1 MRTLKNERLFRQIIN
16 SDSYRQYFSEKTDSH
31 SHAVRFSPGENV
43 IFQGERSEY
52 LYYLYQGKCQVSA
65 TMENGRTAI
74 INTLTAPGL
83 IGEIEL
89 IKNDSPFS
97 VDALTECT
105 CITISIAH
113 CRDIILNDV
122 NFLYHLCSSLV
133 DKERRTAIELAH
145 HISFP
150 LEYRLARFILDN
162 SNGDVFRIK
171 KTVISESLG
180 VSYRH
185 LEKIMKK
192 MVDEGTLQKE
202 KLTYYIVRRD
212 VLDKLV
218 SSLNVFS

>member
-1 MRTLKNERLFRQIIN
+1 MKTIKNDRLFRQITC
-16 SDSYRQYFSEKTDSH
+16 SQQYRQFFSEKTDRFA
-31 SHAVRFSPGENV
+31 HAVRFSPGENV
-43 IFQGERSEY
+43 IFLGEKSEY
-52 LYYLYQGKCQVSA
+52 LYYLYSGRCQVSA
-65 TMENGRTAI
+65 IMENGRTVI
-74 INTLTAPGL
+74 INTLNGPCL

-89 IKNDSPFS
+89 IKNDSPFN

-105 CITISIAH
+105 CIAIDIGK

-122 NFLYHLCSSLV
+122 SFLYHLCSSLV
-133 DKERRTAIELAH
+133 DKERKTALVLAH

-150 LEYRLARFILDN
+150 LEYRLAKFILDN

-192 MVDEGTLQKE
+192 LVDEGTLRKE
-202 KLTYYIVRRD
+202 KLTYYITRRD

>member
-1 MRTLKNERLFRQIIN
+1 MKTLKNEKLFRQIIN

-97 VDALTECT
+97 VDAAAT
-105 CITISIAH
+105 SA
-113 CRDIILNDV
+113 
-122 NFLYHLCSSLV
+122 
-133 DKERRTAIELAH
+133 
-145 HISFP
+145 
-150 LEYRLARFILDN
+150 
-162 SNGDVFRIK
+162 
-171 KTVISESLG
+171 
-180 VSYRH
+180 
-185 LEKIMKK
+185 
-192 MVDEGTLQKE
+192 
-202 KLTYYIVRRD
+202 
-212 VLDKLV
+212 
-218 SSLNVFS
+218 

>member
-1 MRTLKNERLFRQIIN
+1 MKTINSERLFNQIVR
-16 SDSYRQYFSEKTDSH
+16 SAEYRQYFSEQTDRFAH
-31 SHAVRFSPGENV
+31 PVRFSPGENV
-43 IFQGERSEY
+43 LFQGEKSDY
-52 LYYLYQGKCQVSA
+52 LYFLYKGKCQVSA

-74 INTLTAPGL
+74 INTLVSPGL

-89 IKNDSPFS
+89 IRNDSPFS

-105 CITISIAH
+105 CMAIDISQ
-113 CRDIILNDV
+113 CRNMLLNDV
-122 NFLYHLCSSLV
+122 SFLYHLCSSLV
-133 DKERRTAIELAH
+133 DKERKTAIVLAH

-150 LEYRLARFILDN
+150 LEYRLAKFILDN

-185 LEKIMKK
+185 LEKVMKK
-192 MVDEGTLQKE
+192 FVDEGTVRKE